1 MISKKSFWCE
11 YFLKGIG
18 LILAISLTLGLYP
31 SLGLAQEKVKI
42 VWSEFMDGIWGEE
55 NVDWIISEFE
65 KTHPNVDVV
74 KMYTPWPNMFD
85 KLMSMSAAG
94 EPPDVMEMEAA
105 WVLSF
110 DRLGV
115 IQNLDARL
123 TRDRDF
129 LAKFAGSSLVRWK
142 MDTKLIWWYTMAY
155 HFIYNIDTFRQ
166 KGLEPPTGWENL
178 KDVLRKLREPEKG
191 KYGLALQLS
200 LVSPDHVIERLL
212 HTPLIQFGGRLL
224 DDDGWP
230 AFNND
235 AGVRTLE
242 YWQSLI
248 DEDLV
253 YPGALETSE
262 MTMYEMMAVGDLQLY
277 LTGPWLQTVVRESNP
292 DINLAFCPL
301 WTDVTSGYVA
311 GGTGTSLS
319 AKSKNP
325 DIAWQFMKHLWSDDI
340 ALPIAKKTDHL
351 IATKA
356 VFNAPFIKEN
366 RMLRDQPKMITDPAS
381 EPELP
386 LPEMGDLYRVGAE
399 NIQAFHLGQKT
410 AKGALDDAAAYWT
423 DVIKEYLK

>member
-1 MISKKSFWCE
+1 MMSKKSSWRE
-11 YFLKGIG
+11 YFLKGAG
-18 LILAISLTLGLYP
+18 LILTISLVLGLYS

-42 VWSEFMDGIWGEE
+42 VWSEWWDEEWGEE
-55 NVDWIISEFE
+55 NIDWVISEFE

-74 KMYTPWPNMFD
+74 KMYAPWPNMFD

-94 EPPDVMEMEAA
+94 EPPDVMGMEAA
-105 WVLSF
+105 WVLAF

-115 IQNLDARL
+115 IENLDARL
-123 TRDRDF
+123 TKDRDF

-142 MDTKLIWWYTMAY
+142 GNTKLIWWYTMAY
-155 HFIYNIDTFRQ
+155 HFIYNIDTFRE

-178 KDVLRKLREPEKG
+178 KNVLRKLREPEKG

-200 LVSPDHVIERLL
+200 LVSPDHIVERLL
-212 HTPLIQFGGRLL
+212 HTPLVQFGGRLL
-224 DDDGWP
+224 DENGWP
-230 AFNND
+230 AFNSD

-262 MTMYEMMAVGDLQLY
+262 MTMYEMMAGGDLPLF
-277 LTGPWLQTVVRESNP
+277 LTGPWALGVCRGSNP
-292 DINLAFCPL
+292 DINLTYSPP

-311 GGTGTSLS
+311 GGSGISFS
-319 AKSKNP
+319 AQSKNP
-325 DIAWQFMKHLWSDDI
+325 EIAWEFMKHLWSDDI
-340 ALPIAKKTDHL
+340 ALTIAKRTHNL
-351 IATKA
+351 IATKT
-356 VFNAPFIKEN
+356 VFNAPFLEDDP
-366 RMLRDQPKMITDPAS
+366 MLRDQPQMITDPAS

-386 LPEMGDLYRVGAE
+386 LPEMEDLYRVLGE
-399 NIQAFHLGQKT
+399 NIQSFYLGQKT